1 MQGQKNCRIKVSG
14 LPFNPSKLGEKADG
28 HFPEKKTDRG
38 HSQHQAGPRGGA
50 LSQDIHV
57 LDCIRSGVGGRFS
70 VLQTLPS
77 VREASAGLQR
87 GLGRRKKGRG
97 QPEPPDLAAYLSPGQ
112 FLAHGECCADI
123 GHVNQS

>member
-57 LDCIRSGVGGRFS
+57 LDCIRSGGGGRFS

-77 VREASAGLQR
+77 VREASADSREDWAGE
-87 GLGRRKKGRG
+87 RKA
-97 QPEPPDLAAYLSPGQ
+97 EASLSPQ
-112 FLAHGECCADI
+112 TS
-123 GHVNQS
+123 QRT